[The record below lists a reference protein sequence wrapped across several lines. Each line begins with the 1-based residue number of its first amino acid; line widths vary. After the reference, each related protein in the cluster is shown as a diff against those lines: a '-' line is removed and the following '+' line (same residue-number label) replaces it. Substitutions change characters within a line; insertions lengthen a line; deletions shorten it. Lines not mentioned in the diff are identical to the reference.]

1 MAEGSEGSIST
12 WCHVVP
18 LLQLAAC
25 GVRLPSPERPVLLFQ
40 PLEAVQ
46 ALNVLHQGSVKI

>member
-1 MAEGSEGSIST
+1 MAEGSIST

-18 LLQLAAC
+18 LVQLAAC
-25 GVRLPSPERPVLLFQ
+25 GVELSSPERPVLLFQ

-46 ALNVLHQGSVKI
+46 ALNVLHQGPVEI